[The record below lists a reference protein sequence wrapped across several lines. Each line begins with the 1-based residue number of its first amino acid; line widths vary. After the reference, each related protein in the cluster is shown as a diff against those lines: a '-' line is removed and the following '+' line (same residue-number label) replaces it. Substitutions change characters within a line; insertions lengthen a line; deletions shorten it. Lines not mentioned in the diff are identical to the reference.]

1 MRRFVVGLVAGLA
14 VGACQ
19 PKAPCSEC
27 GVIVI
32 ASGADADIL
41 LPIFSEGV
49 GRAVSDQLFL
59 KLADVGL
66 GANTIGDQG
75 FVPRLAQ
82 SWRFEGDRVLV
93 FELDPRARWQDGVPV
108 RAPDVAFTFAAYT
121 DTLLN
126 SPAAPLLAA
135 IDSVRARDSLTV
147 AFYFSHAYPEQFY
160 DATHHM
166 RILPAHLLDSVPR
179 DRWRTDALAR
189 QPIGDGPFRLVEW
202 RPGELIELAAD
213 SSFFQGPPGAAR
225 LIWRISPDFNTA
237 ISQLVGGE
245 ADVVE
250 AIVGP
255 ENIQR
260 VQESQMARLVEYPSA
275 TYMYLGFNLAAQHGG
290 GPHPLFGNR
299 ALRRAIALATDR
311 PTLVSAVL
319 AGWGAVPPGPAT
331 GFMSVAENAAPQLP
345 WDSAAAGRMLDSLG
359 WHDAN
364 GDGIRDR
371 AGRPL
376 AFDLAYPSS
385 SGVRQRTGVIL
396 QEQYRRLGIDV
407 RLVPLEFNVWL
418 DRARA
423 GRFDAIIG
431 GWQVDLSPSSISG
444 LWGTSAIGGSNYGR
458 YSSAAFDSLVARASV
473 AANHDSAL
481 VLWHEA
487 FQVINDDA
495 PAVWLFSPKM
505 LAGVSNRLENVT
517 LRPDEWWATLWTW
530 RGGRREVVGGGG

>member
-1 MRRFVVGLVAGLA
+1 MRRSVVVMLAGIA
-14 VGACQ
+14 ITACQ
-19 PKAPCSEC
+19 PEAPCPEC

-66 GANTIGDQG
+66 SANTVGDDG
-75 FVPRLAQ
+75 FVPRLAE
-82 SWRFEGDRVLV
+82 SWQFEGDRVLV
-93 FELDPRARWQDGVPV
+93 FRLDPRARWQDGVPV
-108 RAPDVAFTFAAYT
+108 RARDVAFTFAAYT

-126 SPAAPLLAA
+126 APAAPLLAS

-147 AFYFSHAYPEQFY
+147 AFYFSHTYPEEFY

-179 DRWRTDALAR
+179 DRWRTHPLAR
-189 QPIGDGPFRLVEW
+189 RPIGDGPFRFVDW

-237 ISQLVGGE
+237 IGQLVGGE

-260 VQESQMARLVEYPSA
+260 IQESGTARLVEYPSSA
-275 TYMYLGFNLAAQHGG
+275 YMYLGFDLAAQRGG
-290 GPHPLFGNR
+290 GAHPLFGDR

-311 PTLVSAVL
+311 ETLISAVL
-319 AGWGAVPPGPAT
+319 AGWGTVPPGPAT
-331 GFMSVAENAAPQLP
+331 GFMWIAEGAAPQLP
-345 WDSAAAGRMLDSLG
+345 YDTVAADRLLDSLG
-359 WHDAN
+359 WRDAN
-364 GDGIRDR
+364 GDGIRERD
-371 AGRPL
+371 GRPL
-376 AFDLAYPSS
+376 AFDVSYPSS
-385 SGVRQRTGVIL
+385 SAPRQRTGVIL
-396 QEQYRRLGIDV
+396 QEQYRRLGIDM

-423 GRFDAIIG
+423 GRFDAVIG
-431 GWQVDLSPSSISG
+431 GWQVDLSPSGISG
-444 LWGTSAIGGSNYGR
+444 QWGTGANSNYGK
-458 YSSAAFDSLVARASV
+458 YSDPVFDSLVARASV
-473 AANHDSAL
+473 TTDHAAAL
-481 VLWHEA
+481 VLWHQA
-487 FQVINDDA
+487 LQVINDDA
-495 PAVWLFSPKM
+495 PAVWLFSPKT
-505 LAGVSNRLENVT
+505 LAGVSNRIDNVT
-517 LRPDEWWATLWTW
+517 IRPDEWWATLWTW
-530 RGGRREVVGGGG
+530 RAGRREAVGGGG